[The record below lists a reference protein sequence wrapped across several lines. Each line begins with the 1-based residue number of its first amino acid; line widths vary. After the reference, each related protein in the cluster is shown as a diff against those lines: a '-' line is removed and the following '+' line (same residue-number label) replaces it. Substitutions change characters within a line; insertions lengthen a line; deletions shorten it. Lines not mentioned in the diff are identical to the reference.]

1 MRGEVKVVSIPRLWP
16 QRLVEFEVLIRI
28 AILLNLF
35 FLSDNLLA
43 QAQASARFES
53 RAAVLE
59 PIQIERTLDLDF
71 GNVFKTQESGSLTL
85 TPEGIRMSNG
95 VPVSES
101 LPGRV
106 SAAGAVITH
115 SNNSYAVNLPTSI
128 FLVHEDNPGQMMK
141 VEGFT
146 LRKEH
151 NLARGKDVLYIGAT
165 VHLDANLQSGHYSAL
180 EGFRVTVSYN

>member
-1 MRGEVKVVSIPRLWP
+1 MGGISVNLKQEMRIFITLS
-16 QRLVEFEVLIRI
+16 VLFISQS
-28 AILLNLF
+28 LM
-35 FLSDNLLA
+35 A

-59 PIQIERTLDLDF
+59 PIQIEKTLDLDF
-71 GNVFKTQESGSLTL
+71 GNVFQTPEPGSLTM
-85 TPEGIRMSNG
+85 TPEGIRIANG

-115 SNNSYAVNLPTSI
+115 SNNSYAVSMPTSI
-128 FLVHEDNPGQMMK
+128 VLVHEDNPSQMMK
-141 VEGFT
+141 VEDFT
-146 LRKEH
+146 LRKEQ
-151 NLARGKDVLYIGAT
+151 NRSRGRDILYIGAT
-165 VHLDANLQSGHYSAL
+165 LHLEANLPSGQYSAL